1 MSTYAFSPVFSDG
14 DLVYPQTMQAVVQH
28 ATYQIHRRVQCLR
41 ADTCG
46 LARLELDLDALG
58 AGELVFRD
66 LCAVLPSGQILD
78 TTAGLA
84 IPARRAPA
92 LAPGGPAVRVWLGL
106 AREREGAP
114 NCAAEPASSVRYVRE
129 DRALADWT
137 AGLRRVRLGV
147 ARPHVQV
154 RFDEEADIDFDGL
167 PVLELLR
174 GTDGRLRHV
183 DDYVAPALS
192 CAAAPALVRR
202 IDALLALAQSRSD
215 DLLHHWSLS
224 RGAPAALTAL
234 DVIVKATHAALSGAV
249 PVLRAIRRAPGR
261 ATPFELYLQ
270 LAQLAGAMA
279 ALTGDEAPEGTLPA
293 YDESDLR
300 GTFDPLWKRLHVLLQ
315 RSVYDG
321 FICVPFAPVHGDP
334 RAFALRFEDPRVAL
348 ADKFLL
354 RMHLSDDHGRVVL
367 GQDRQ
372 IQHLIR
378 QAKLG
383 TPDQQEVLKQL
394 NLGGVHLE
402 NASAIPGLPVHSGCG
417 YFHLDRGDKR
427 FQAVLAQRSALL
439 RFPDGF
445 ELPTSPRPHF
455 ALIAVV
461 SPSSG

>member
-1 MSTYAFSPVFSDG
+1 MTTYAFSPVFSDG
-14 DLVYPQTMQAVVQH
+14 DLVYPQTMQAIVQH
-28 ATYQIHRRVQCLR
+28 AAYQLHRRVQCTR
-41 ADTCG
+41 GDACG
-46 LARLELDLDALG
+46 LVRSELDLEALG

-66 LCAVLPSGQILD
+66 LCAVLPSGQLLD
-78 TTAGLA
+78 TSASLP

-92 LAPGGPAVRVWLGL
+92 LTPGGPPVRVWVGL
-106 AREREGAP
+106 TREREGAP
-114 NCAAEPASSVRYVRE
+114 NCGGEQSSVVRYIRE
-129 DRALADWT
+129 ERALADWT
-137 AGLRRVRLGV
+137 AGQRRVKVTL
-147 ARPHVQV
+147 ARPNVQV
-154 RFDEEADIDFDGL
+154 RFDEEADLDFDGL
-167 PVLELLR
+167 PVLELVR
-174 GTDGRLRHV
+174 DAEGRLRCV
-183 DDYVAPALS
+183 DDFVPPALT
-192 CAAAPALVRR
+192 CAAAPALTRR
-202 IDALLALAQSRSD
+202 VDALLALAQSRSD

-234 DVIVKATHAALSGAV
+234 DVVVKAVHAALSGAV

-261 ATPFELYLQ
+261 TTPFELHLH
-270 LAQLAGAMA
+270 LLRLAGEMA
-279 ALTGDEAPEGTLPA
+279 ALTGDDAPLDTLPV
-293 YDESDLR
+293 YDEGDLR
-300 GTFDPLWKRLHVLLQ
+300 GSFAPLWKRLHVLLQ
-315 RSVYDG
+315 RSIYDN
-321 FICVPFAPVHGDP
+321 FICAPFAQVHGDP
-334 RAFALRFEDPRVAL
+334 RAFALHFEDPRVAL

-383 TPDQQEVLKQL
+383 TPDQQELFKQL

-455 ALIAVV
+455 ALIAVL
-461 SPSSG
+461 SPSG